1 MEHVSTDKNKNM
13 IQNIC
18 NKNEGVSYTRCAFFF
33 SFSMILYFS
42 IKKYSEFQGPQLLF
56 FGWSTNI
63 DIYL

>member
-1 MEHVSTDKNKNM
+1 MGNNGK
-13 IQNIC
+13 IC
-18 NKNEGVSYTRCAFFF
+18 IRSLSYFFFQLYLQLIVIF